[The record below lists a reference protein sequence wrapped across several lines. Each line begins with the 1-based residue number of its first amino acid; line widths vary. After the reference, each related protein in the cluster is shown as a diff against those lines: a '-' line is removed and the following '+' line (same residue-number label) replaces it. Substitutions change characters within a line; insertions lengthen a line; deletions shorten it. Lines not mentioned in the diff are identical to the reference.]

1 MKKNL
6 LTFALAAMTVMGAAT
21 TSDTA
26 TPVHKVLRNGQILII
41 RAGKTYTLTGTE
53 VK

>member
-26 TPVHKVLRNGQILII
+26 ILVRKVLRNGQILIEKN
-41 RAGKTYTLTGTE
+41 GKTYTLTE